1 MTAGEPGEK
10 RPTAR
15 SEREKHL
22 SPALTDPQDGH
33 KGMSSLH
40 FTLHYILAPMILIV
54 LFAKLILTPPQDGG
68 KSAVLQSVVK
78 RRKGQAFIKIDR
90 NH

>member
-1 MTAGEPGEK
+1 
-10 RPTAR
+10 
-15 SEREKHL
+15 
-22 SPALTDPQDGH
+22 
-33 KGMSSLH
+33 
-40 FTLHYILAPMILIV
+40 MILIV